1 MQRKRDNKRKK
12 RRRKTERGILIAT
25 THSITMLEILSFA
38 PTDCLLMFRA
48 ITNTKC
54 GPMTMT
60 QQFWDHGIRMFKS
73 VFETFDIE
81 RGVIREVIN
90 KYEILWNIITISLL
104 FTDSH
109 LIFKTKK
116 LLFFAFLVLD
126 YRHGFEA
133 LSVSRIK
140 AF

>member
-1 MQRKRDNKRKK
+1 MLRDRERQRKVDKEETKRDNKRKK
-12 RRRKTERGILIAT
+12 KRRKTERGILIAT

-60 QQFWDHGIRMFKS
+60 QQFSDHGIRMFKS
-73 VFETFDIE
+73 VYETFDIE

-90 KYEILWNIITISLL
+90 QHEILLNIGTMSSA
-104 FTDSH
+104 FT
-109 LIFKTKK
+109 
-116 LLFFAFLVLD
+116 
-126 YRHGFEA
+126 YN
-133 LSVSRIK
+133 
-140 AF
+140 